1 MSTKRVQQIEQ
12 RLGRI
17 KESIKEIGPMRPGSL
32 TRQYKK
38 PKERVGPYWQISY
51 TRNMRSRT
59 EYVRKE
65 CVADIRRQ
73 IATYKRFKSL
83 TDQWID
89 LSIELSK
96 LNMQIT
102 KGKASR

>member
-17 KESIKEIGPMRPGSL
+17 KESITEIGPMRPGSL

>member
-1 MSTKRVQQIEQ
+1 
-12 RLGRI
+12 
-17 KESIKEIGPMRPGSL
+17 
-32 TRQYKK
+32 
-38 PKERVGPYWQISY
+38 
-51 TRNMRSRT
+51 MRSRT